1 MQFGI
6 ILEMILSERLRS
18 RMFLVL
24 LFCALLLN
32 GCVQLPWAREVEHSP
47 AGENPV
53 KEVFRPESPHAA
65 FGNPSKAT
73 LDPTDRNNFLVVG
86 NGSVFSYNESLGT
99 VNWVSWRT
107 VREDL
112 GDPLMR
118 PQFRPDLRLPKGFV
132 RIDYYDYSGSG
143 YDRGHTV
150 PSADRFGNAPLNE
163 ETFMM
168 TNIVP
173 QTPALNQHPW
183 QKLESHARSL
193 VRRGNDVYQIAGVYG
208 ERERLKGKVT
218 VPTNCWKVIV
228 SVPRGRQI
236 EELPNRMQIIAVDM
250 PNIER
255 IENNDWKMYVTNIS
269 EIEKRTGLDL
279 FEQLAP
285 SVQQRI
291 ETKFSIRSP

>member
-1 MQFGI
+1 
-6 ILEMILSERLRS
+6 
-18 RMFLVL
+18 MFLVL
-24 LFCALLLN
+24 LFCAFFLN
-32 GCVQLPWAREVEHSP
+32 GCVQLPWGREVEHSA
-47 AGENPV
+47 AGDSPV

-118 PQFRPDLRLPKGFV
+118 PQFRPDLRLPQGFA

-143 YDRGHTV
+143 YDRGHMV
-150 PSADRFGNAPLNE
+150 PSADRFGNARLNE

-173 QTPALNQHPW
+173 QTPALNQYPW

-208 ERERLKGKVT
+208 ERERLKRKVT
-218 VPTNCWKVIV
+218 APTNCWKVIV
-228 SVPRGRQI
+228 SVPRGRRI

-250 PNIER
+250 PNIEK
-255 IENNDWKMYVTNIS
+255 IENNDWKMYLTSIS
-269 EIEKRTGLDL
+269 EIEERTGLDL
-279 FEQLAP
+279 FEQLP
-285 SVQQRI
+285 PLVQQRI